1 MGPSVYV
8 RFPHS
13 SVVDGVALLIAGGG
27 VHCPTFQSLRAVRS
41 ATDAD
46 TIVATFASAWA
57 YPLDMFQLPLCVGG
71 PRPGPARPSPVRPS
85 PFRSSSRGVGPS
97 WGVRAGR
104 WGRSETCKDRRQHLG
119 GSRLIY

>member
-71 PRPGPARPSPVRPS
+71 PRPGPAQPSPAKPIQILQSWRRPQL
-85 PFRSSSRGVGPS
+85 
-97 WGVRAGR
+97 GR
-104 WGRSETCKDRRQHLG
+104 
-119 GSRLIY
+119 